1 MIEKHVAD
9 EGVWWKAERPNK
21 WRGNRQST
29 RKKNFKIMI
38 GKMIQNLGNMIEA
51 DK

>member
-1 MIEKHVAD
+1 MKEHGGKPKGQTNEEEIDNIPE
-9 EGVWWKAERPNK
+9 
-21 WRGNRQST
+21 
-29 RKKNFKIMI
+29 KNFKIMI